1 MLDALK
7 LDMLMFWESNLVPWV
22 KQTVSLPGKPSLVQ
36 YAAIFLHWVDVI
48 MQWPLIDTNF

>member
-7 LDMLMFWESNLVPWV
+7 LDMLMFWESKLVPWV